1 MRRRV
6 VEIMKSDQHQ
16 FGVIG
21 AGAWGT
27 AIARHLSIKGY
38 PVRIWCNETE
48 TADSIIKDHVNSVFL
63 PDILLPETLD
73 ATTDLL
79 DITRN
84 ASILLAATPSQFTRE
99 IARIINP
106 EITTEHILVILT
118 KGIEQ
123 NSLALMSEIY
133 QQELGNMPK
142 IAVLSGPT
150 FAREVA
156 QDLPSAAVLACDDR
170 QTGNLLQE
178 YFHSERFRLYKSNDL
193 IGVQLG
199 GTVKN
204 VIAISSGI
212 ADGMR
217 LGLNA
222 RAALICRGIA
232 EMTRLGTAMGGQ
244 GGTFVGMSGIGD
256 LILTATGD
264 LSRNYTL
271 GQKLGSGL
279 PLEKCMP
286 AGGAV
291 AEGVRNA
298 VSINAL
304 AERHQ
309 IEMPLCRAVYGI
321 LYEGVSCVRALQGLL
336 ERDLPDQEICIH
348 DYAK

>member
-1 MRRRV
+1 MN
-6 VEIMKSDQHQ
+6 SDQHQ
-16 FGVIG
+16 FGVLG

-27 AIARHLSIKGY
+27 AIARHLSIKGH

-48 TADSIIKDHVNSVFL
+48 TADSIIKDHVNSHFL

-79 DITRN
+79 DIIRS
-84 ASILLAATPSQFTRE
+84 ARILLAAIPSHFTRE

-106 EITTEHILVILT
+106 EITSEHILVILT
-118 KGIEQ
+118 KGIEK
-123 NSLALMSEIY
+123 NSLALMSEIF
-133 QQELGNMPK
+133 QQEIDNLLK

-156 QDLPSAAVLACDDR
+156 QDLPSASVLACNDR

-178 YFHSERFRLYKSNDL
+178 YLHSDRFRVYKSNDL

-204 VIAISSGI
+204 VLAISSGI
-212 ADGMR
+212 ANGMK

-232 EMTRLGTAMGGQ
+232 EMTRLGTSMGGQ
-244 GGTFVGMSGIGD
+244 EKTFVGMSGIGD
-256 LILTATGD
+256 LILTATGE

-271 GQKLGSGL
+271 GQKLGRGL
-279 PLEKCMP
+279 PLEKCIP
-286 AGGAV
+286 AGGVV

-298 VSINAL
+298 SSINAL

-309 IEMPLCRAVYGI
+309 VEMPLCRAVYGI
-321 LYEGVSCVRALQGLL
+321 IYEGISCVRALQGLL
-336 ERDLPDQEICIH
+336 KRDLPDYEISSPH
-348 DYAK
+348 YA